1 MRCCVHSYRKL
12 AVVLLAATGVVGL
25 TARAILAQ
33 SSPPGP
39 AASTQDEP
47 IKRTVLFRGDL
58 EGAPGK
64 EIVVF
69 VADLAP
75 GAVGSKHY
83 HPGPEFF
90 YVLEGTLAHEPEGG
104 SPHIMKTGAFGSNP
118 NKGIHVIRNPSTTE
132 RAGYRFPC
140 CGETPVDRQFSQ
152 VAPTPLGPA
161 ISASGTKLRL
171 GLSRRLW
178 GLSGHRSASSIYE
191 YTP

>member
-1 MRCCVHSYRKL
+1 MKRSVHSYRKL
-12 AVVLLAATGVVGL
+12 AVGLLAATGVVGL
-25 TARAILAQ
+25 TAEAILAQ
-33 SSPPGP
+33 SDPPGP

-90 YVLEGTLAHEPEGG
+90 YVLEGT
-104 SPHIMKTGAFGSNP
+104 
-118 NKGIHVIRNPSTTE
+118 V
-132 RAGYRFPC
+132 
-140 CGETPVDRQFSQ
+140 
-152 VAPTPLGPA
+152 GP
-161 ISASGTKLRL
+161 
-171 GLSRRLW
+171 
-178 GLSGHRSASSIYE
+178 
-191 YTP
+191 

>member
-1 MRCCVHSYRKL
+1 MTRSVHSFRKL
-12 AVVLLAATGVVGL
+12 AVWLLAAIGIVGL
-25 TARAILAQ
+25 TARAMLAQ
-33 SSPPGP
+33 SNPPGP
-39 AASTQDEP
+39 AASNQDEP

-104 SPHIMKTGAFGSNP
+104 SPHMMKTGAFGSNP
-118 NKGIHVIRNPSTTE
+118 NKGIHTIRNPSTTE
-132 RAGYRFPC
+132 RARAIDFLIAEKGQPIVV
-140 CGETPVDRQFSQ
+140 PV
-152 VAPTPLGPA
+152 
-161 ISASGTKLRL
+161 K
-171 GLSRRLW
+171 
-178 GLSGHRSASSIYE
+178 
-191 YTP
+191 

>member
-1 MRCCVHSYRKL
+1 MSAPSLNAITEAFRPREEGYDALRPLLSQ
-12 AVVLLAATGVVGL
+12 AGGLAASRHGVVGL

-33 SSPPGP
+33 SNPPGP

-104 SPHIMKTGAFGSNP
+104 SPHMMKTGAFGSNP
-118 NKGIHVIRNPSTTE
+118 NKGIHLIRNPSTTE
-132 RAGYRFPC
+132 RARAIDFLIAEKGQPIVV
-140 CGETPVDRQFSQ
+140 PV
-152 VAPTPLGPA
+152 
-161 ISASGTKLRL
+161 K
-171 GLSRRLW
+171 
-178 GLSGHRSASSIYE
+178 
-191 YTP
+191 

>member
-1 MRCCVHSYRKL
+1 MRRPIHSHRSL
-12 AVVLLAATGVVGL
+12 AVGLLTAAGLIGL

-33 SSPPGP
+33 SNPPGP

-58 EGAPGK
+58 EGATGK

-90 YVLEGTLAHEPEGG
+90 YVLEGTLAR
-104 SPHIMKTGAFGSNP
+104 I
-118 NKGIHVIRNPSTTE
+118 
-132 RAGYRFPC
+132 
-140 CGETPVDRQFSQ
+140 
-152 VAPTPLGPA
+152 
-161 ISASGTKLRL
+161 
-171 GLSRRLW
+171 
-178 GLSGHRSASSIYE
+178 
-191 YTP
+191 

>member
-1 MRCCVHSYRKL
+1 MRRSIHAYCRPGS
-12 AVVLLAATGVVGL
+12 VLLAVATLAGL
-25 TARAILAQ
+25 TTGAILAQ
-33 SSPPGP
+33 SNPPGP
-39 AASTQDEP
+39 AASPQDEP

-104 SPHIMKTGAFGSNP
+104 SPHMMKTGAFGSNP
-118 NKGIHVIRNPSTTE
+118 NKGIHTIRNPSTTE
-132 RAGYRFPC
+132 RARAIDFLIAEKGQPIVV
-140 CGETPVDRQFSQ
+140 PV
-152 VAPTPLGPA
+152 
-161 ISASGTKLRL
+161 K
-171 GLSRRLW
+171 
-178 GLSGHRSASSIYE
+178 
-191 YTP
+191 

>member
-1 MRCCVHSYRKL
+1 MGRSIHFYRKL
-12 AVVLLAATGVVGL
+12 ALALLATTVAVGL
-25 TARAILAQ
+25 TAGAILAQ

-39 AASTQDEP
+39 GASTQEEP

-104 SPHIMKTGAFGSNP
+104 SMHMMKTGAFSSNP
-118 NKGIHVIRNPSTTE
+118 NKGIHLIKNPSATE
-132 RAGYRFPC
+132 RARAIDFLVAEKGQPIVV
-140 CGETPVDRQFSQ
+140 PV
-152 VAPTPLGPA
+152 
-161 ISASGTKLRL
+161 K
-171 GLSRRLW
+171 
-178 GLSGHRSASSIYE
+178 
-191 YTP
+191 